1 MLRVTI
7 KNYRCFSDE
16 HPLVIDYVRIP
27 TQGERGFRRM
37 VNGDSD
43 DVERGFRRMLNDL
56 AGMSEMLFKM
66 PDKRPGKR
74 GGAVCGDSNQGLSGS
89 LPFPKGSAQC
99 QQNGLPC
106 DVFGKFYAS
115 STSAL
120 CPTGRSP
127 RRCAYPRGQSAI
139 T

>member
-1 MLRVTI
+1 
-7 KNYRCFSDE
+7 
-16 HPLVIDYVRIP
+16 
-27 TQGERGFRRM
+27 
-37 VNGDSD
+37 
-43 DVERGFRRMLNDL
+43 MLNDL

-66 PDKRPGKR
+66 PDKRSEDR

-89 LPFPKGSAQC
+89 LPFSKGSAQC

-127 RRCAYPRGQSAI
+127 RRCAYPRADGPRQMIFGVLALAARIDDERVLSI
-139 T
+139 ERVPQHR